1 MGQGR
6 WIRERDGHYKH
17 YTEEEYKNSSHGIA
31 EKWARNIEAVI
42 ILIVIVV
49 AIIAFIV
56 FLLSSLWQWIVG
68 LFS

>member
-31 EKWARNIEAVI
+31 ERWTRNIEAVI
-42 ILIVIVV
+42 IVVVV
-49 AIIAFIV
+49 ALVVIGLIIAALVNI
-56 FLLSSLWQWIVG
+56 WQWFIG
-68 LFS
+68 LF

>member
-6 WIRERDGHYKH
+6 WIKEREGHYKH
-17 YTEEEYKNSSHGIA
+17 YTEEEYQNSPQGIA
-31 EKWARNIEAVI
+31 ERWARKIEAVI

-56 FLLSSLWQWIVG
+56 YLIGSLWQWIVG